1 MAIMTTRIG
10 SSEAARLLGVTK
22 PTLYAYVSRGI
33 VGRTTAVDGRT
44 SLFDRTEIDRLA
56 ARSRMRGPTERPTI
70 DVEIGSAIT
79 HLSDDGITYRGHD
92 IVRLAAEHSF
102 ESVVELLISGELPVE
117 APRWPLDRAALRCG
131 RALIEAA
138 GPIAPTTALALVAGA
153 LVGTKDQVE
162 SPGDAARRLLTIA
175 PSLLGG
181 PRSGTISER
190 LTAAWRRHP
199 SDELVDAVS
208 SSLVL
213 LADHELAT
221 STLAVRV
228 ACSVRA
234 DPHAAFAAGL
244 HTVSG
249 ALHGSASHAVV
260 HLFEAAADR
269 GAEAALTVHL
279 DESGRV
285 PGFGHSVYRN
295 GDPRFAP
302 LIGAVRRIPVT
313 DHRHDVVEAVLAEAG
328 RRVSV
333 LPNVDLALGALLF
346 VGRMPLDAP
355 VFAIA
360 RIAGWA
366 AHYAEEADER
376 PLRYRGLARPR

>member
-1 MAIMTTRIG
+1 MAVMTTRIG

-22 PTLYAYVSRGI
+22 PTLYAYVSRGV

-56 ARSRMRGPTERPTI
+56 ARSRVRGTIERPTI
-70 DVEIGSAIT
+70 DVQIGSAIT

-92 IVRLAAEHSF
+92 VARLAAEHGF
-102 ESVVELLISGELPVE
+102 ESVVELLISGELPVD
-117 APRWPLDRAALRCG
+117 APRWPLDRAALQRC
-131 RALIEAA
+131 RAVIAAA
-138 GPIAPTTALALVAGA
+138 GPIAPTTALALAAGA
-153 LVGTKDQVE
+153 LIGTTGQVA
-162 SPGDAARRLLTIA
+162 SPSDAARRLLSIA

-181 PRSGTISER
+181 PVSGTVSER

-208 SSLVL
+208 KALVL

-234 DPHAAFAAGL
+234 DPHAAIAAGL

-249 ALHGSASHAVV
+249 ALHGSASQAVGQ
-260 HLFEAAADR
+260 LFEAAAEQ
-269 GAEAALTVHL
+269 GAEAALSVHL
-279 DESGRV
+279 DGSGRV

-295 GDPRFAP
+295 GDPRFEP
-302 LIGAVRRIPVT
+302 LISAVRRIPVT
-313 DHRHDVVEAVLAEAG
+313 DRRREVVDAVLAESG

-333 LPNVDLALGALLF
+333 LPNVDLALGALLY
-346 VGRMPLDAP
+346 VGRIPLDAP
-355 VFAIA
+355 LFAIA